1 MLNTKRPGQR
11 SIPRRA
17 SPTKRRTGAL
27 IAALSTTVL
36 AALSWMATASL
47 PAEPALQVS
56 ASGSLSAL
64 PSPGLSSATTV
75 AALPSPAMPQ
85 PLALSPTAKALSADS
100 GSDQD
105 EGEEQRSNSG
115 PVTRPG
121 HRDASV
127 LDSASVGEGSF
138 ATVPASTHNGGGN
151 DSGGGFLG
159 GATPVNVP
167 VLIQEAL
174 DPDDQGADRI
184 DGIATFGLPFPRGQ
198 VFENGG
204 RPALAVNGSDT
215 WQFRTLD
222 TWDDDS
228 VRWALVDL
236 SADVLAGQTLPGLT
250 VVNGPGQNTAP
261 ALARANPNGQT
272 FDLDTGP
279 LQASILRNNFN
290 LLYFV
295 RVDGKMMLG
304 PTFGPS
310 FYGLSAGGAYLRPG
324 QSTKVTIEENG
335 PARAVIRADGPLVD
349 GAGNTAID
357 FTCRITAR
365 AKSRELEV
373 TVTVRNASKDRPA
386 HAQVERIE
394 LVVRSRPGANRY
406 VTVPQHT
413 GSVYGKPLPPGKHIY
428 FYQGQT
434 DAKMDGIGSGKWLPH
449 IPIAN
454 PSDKSTLVDQ
464 GYAIV
469 SKWQTIQ
476 ALGDVT
482 QWPKLGWL
490 DMNGSKGG
498 VTASIK
504 NMPYLFPAALEA
516 SGHGLVTLGL
526 WTTRNSVPYTFVY
539 QQHESRT
546 AMLSFHGPTDG
557 DPDAAA
563 RRLRAPLTG
572 RAANYKVYDSAG
584 VLPYKLLT
592 LAEHAQAYT
601 MMGITHQVQAIHPK
615 RQVERFL
622 YKGTTG
628 GTNNSP
634 GIETD
639 LAGLWLRHGYG
650 GAFHNAMDLAL
661 WKSEWQVKRSDG
673 FLDQN
678 TPAVT
683 NDSLPHTDGHQGDDE
698 HRYRGG
704 MALAYY
710 LTGDERIRDALYDEA
725 EVLQSVSLWPHERSM
740 YQTLRAISRVA
751 EFTHDPSLTQLLQAR
766 MDYISPPT
774 LDIYTETSG
783 YGWETTPFVGGRRY
797 YVFSS
802 QNKSE
807 KPPGE
812 NFQTRGFISASLG
825 PTAFFMAARH
835 LASIDP
841 TDPHVL
847 AARGRLTDLAY
858 WTYNELFPWFPD
870 PADRQLVYSYAVT
883 LKQVT
888 VWEKWDFHPIL
899 TGMAEAYMIT
909 GNSAFLQ
916 RGVQQIEAHQAHDN
930 GPFADNLYLLDSRL
944 DAQHFFAVYRDW
956 VLAGGTD
963 QP

>member
-1 MLNTKRPGQR
+1 
-11 SIPRRA
+11 
-17 SPTKRRTGAL
+17 
-27 IAALSTTVL
+27 
-36 AALSWMATASL
+36 MATATQS
-47 PAEPALQVS
+47 PATPRQVADNS
-56 ASGSLSAL
+56 TLSAL
-64 PSPGLSSATTV
+64 PSPVPASRTTV
-75 AALPSPAMPQ
+75 APLTSPTLPQ
-85 PLALSPTAKALSADS
+85 PLAVSPTAKVHSTE
-100 GSDQD
+100 QD
-105 EGEEQRSNSG
+105 DGDEDHHDEPRSHNSG
-115 PVTRPG
+115 VNRPG
-121 HRDASV
+121 HRKGS
-127 LDSASVGEGSF
+127 LTDSATVGEGSF
-138 ATVPASTHNGGGN
+138 ASVPVSINDGGG
-151 DSGGGFLG
+151 DGFLG
-159 GATPVNVP
+159 TGAPVNVP

-174 DPDDQGADRI
+174 DPDDQGTDRV
-184 DGIATFGLPFPRGQ
+184 DGIATFGLPFPKGQ
-198 VFENGG
+198 VFETGG
-204 RPALAVNGSDT
+204 RPALAVNGSET
-215 WQFRTLD
+215 YQFRTLD
-222 TWDDDS
+222 SWDDNS

-236 SADVLAGQTLPGLT
+236 SADVLAGQTLPGMT
-250 VVNGPGQNTAP
+250 VVDGPGKSAGP
-261 ALARANPNGQT
+261 AIAKAHPNGQT
-272 FDLDTGP
+272 FELDTGR

-295 RVDGKMMLG
+295 RIDGRIVLG

-310 FYGLSAGGAYLRPG
+310 FYGLGASGAYLKPG
-324 QSTKVTIEENG
+324 PSTTVTIEENG

-349 GAGNTAID
+349 AAGNKIID

-365 AKSRELEV
+365 AKSHDLEV

-394 LVVRSRPGANRY
+394 LVVRTRTGSSHF
-406 VTVPQHT
+406 VTLPTHT
-413 GSVYGKPLPPGKHIY
+413 GTDFGTLLPPGQNLSY
-428 FYQGQT
+428 YQAQT
-434 DAKMDGIGSGKWLPH
+434 DAKMDGVGSAKWLPH
-449 IPIAN
+449 IPIADPN
-454 PSDKSTLVDQ
+454 DKSTLVDQ
-464 GYAIV
+464 GYSIAT
-469 SKWQTIQ
+469 QTQTLQ

-482 QWPKLGWL
+482 QWPKLGWI
-490 DMNGSKGG
+490 DINGSKGG

-504 NMPYLFPAALEA
+504 NMPYLWPAALEA
-516 SGHGLVTLGL
+516 SGQGLVTLGL
-526 WTTRNSVPYTFVY
+526 WTTRNKVPYTFVF

-546 AMLSFHGPTDG
+546 AMLSFHGPNNG

-563 RRLRAPLTG
+563 KRLNAPLTG
-572 RAANYKVYDSAG
+572 RAADYKVYDSAE
-584 VLPYKLLT
+584 VLPYRLLT

-634 GIETD
+634 SIETD
-639 LAGLWLRHGYG
+639 LAGHWLRHGYG
-650 GAFHNAMDLAL
+650 GALQNAMDLAL
-661 WKSEWQVKRSDG
+661 WKAEWQIRRSDD

-704 MALAYY
+704 MTLAYY
-710 LTGDERIRDALYDEA
+710 LTGDERIKDALYDEA

-751 EFTHDPSLTQLLQAR
+751 EFTHDPSLTQLLQER
-766 MDYISPPT
+766 MDFISPPT
-774 LDIYTETSG
+774 LDIYTETTG
-783 YGWETTPFVGGRRY
+783 YGWETTPFVGNRRY

-802 QNKSE
+802 QNNGE

-825 PTAFFMAARH
+825 PTAFYMAARH
-835 LASIDP
+835 LASVNPSDP
-841 TDPHVL
+841 RIQ

-909 GNSAFLQ
+909 GNSAFLK
-916 RGVQQIEAHQAHDN
+916 RGVQQLEAHQAHDN

-963 QP
+963 NP